1 MEATAKKCNAD
12 CVEGF
17 FSVAFLKIVKFD
29 KIDTFVNESDGKKTV
44 KKYNTDCEEEFFS
57 VAFLKIVKFDKLTHL
72 AMKVTVKRV
81 SRSITQIV
89 KRNFS
94 LLHFC

>member
-1 MEATAKKCNAD
+1 MKATAKKCNAD

-17 FSVAFLKIVKFD
+17 FSVAFLKIVK
-29 KIDTFVNESDGKKTV
+29 I
-44 KKYNTDCEEEFFS
+44 
-57 VAFLKIVKFDKLTHL
+57 DKLTHL
-72 AMKVTVKRV
+72 AMKVTVKRL

-94 LLHFC
+94 LLHF

>member
-1 MEATAKKCNAD
+1 MKATAKKCNAD

-29 KIDTFVNESDGKKTV
+29 T
-44 KKYNTDCEEEFFS
+44 
-57 VAFLKIVKFDKLTHL
+57 LTHL
-72 AMKVTVKRV
+72 AMKVTVKGL

-94 LLHFC
+94 LLHF